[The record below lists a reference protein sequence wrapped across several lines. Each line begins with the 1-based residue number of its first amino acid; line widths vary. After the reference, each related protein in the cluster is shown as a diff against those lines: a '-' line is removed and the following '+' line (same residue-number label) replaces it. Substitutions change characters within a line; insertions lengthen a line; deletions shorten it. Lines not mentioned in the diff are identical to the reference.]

1 MAYMDNAGLYNKYGT
16 EQTVPSTGG
25 EYRTNAELREIEIKI
40 NLASL
45 TVAETIQNDNLFVP
59 AGMVIQEIEI
69 YTDVAA
75 ATGVAI
81 DLGLTRTDRST
92 EIDFDGL
99 LAAYTTASMT
109 AGSKAVLVKGSSLVG
124 ALVGGSAL
132 ANVGYISCSATTST
146 AFTAGTIRVRIRYFR
161 P

>member
-1 MAYMDNAGLYNKYGT
+1 MAYMDSAGLYNKYGT

-25 EYRTNAELREIEIKI
+25 EYVTTGELREIEIKI
-40 NLASL
+40 NLANL

-59 AGMVIQEIEI
+59 AGMVIQEVEI

-92 EIDFDGL
+92 EIDFDGI

-109 AGSKAVLVKGSSLVG
+109 AGSKVVLVKGSSLVG

-132 ANVGYISCSATTST
+132 ANVGQISCSATTST